1 MSLETEVKVLSS
13 VVSKIDTTIEKLTE
27 LSNNISKL
35 LAVHDERLDQLER
48 ANGEKADDIKDI
60 HSRITTISR
69 EICDKLD
76 QVEDVLEKRLQEHSE
91 KSDTYHRSIKSE
103 LDGKLKTIDDRVS
116 LLERWRWI
124 IIGGAAVV
132 GYIIDKLVS
141 FLA

>member
-1 MSLETEVKVLSS
+1 MALETEVKVLSS
-13 VVSKIDTTIEKLTE
+13 VVSKIDTSIEKLTE

-35 LAVHDERLDQLER
+35 LAVHDERLNNLER
-48 ANGEKADDIKDI
+48 ANGEKADDIRDI

-76 QVEDVLEKRLQEHSE
+76 QVEDVLEKRLKEHSE
-91 KSDTYHRSIKSE
+91 KSDIHHENLKAD
-103 LDGKLKTIDDRVS
+103 LDKKLKSMDERVS
-116 LLERWRWI
+116 LLEKWRWI
-124 IIGGAAVV
+124 LVGGAAVV